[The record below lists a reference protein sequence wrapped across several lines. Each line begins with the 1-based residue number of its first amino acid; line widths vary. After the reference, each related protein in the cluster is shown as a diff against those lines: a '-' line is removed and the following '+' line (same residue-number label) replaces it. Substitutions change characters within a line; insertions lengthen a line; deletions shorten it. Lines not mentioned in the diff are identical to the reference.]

1 MSSIKRYF
9 ATGLLITLPVFF
21 TFYIM
26 FAVVRFI
33 DGIWGKVINFYARK
47 YLGFAIPG
55 LGFILGLVTVL
66 IVGFIATHFIGK
78 RLFRGVERWL
88 LKFPFISQIYPA
100 LRQIVSSFLSKDSP
114 AFRKV
119 VLVEYPARG
128 IWSIGFLTSDGFREA
143 REKTGKELV
152 HIFIATTPTPLT
164 GFLILVPKEEVKIL
178 NISIED
184 GIKLV
189 ISAGIVRPDYIAVNK

>member
-21 TFYIM
+21 TFYIL
-26 FAVVRFI
+26 FAIVRFI

-55 LGFILGLVTVL
+55 LGFILGLITVL
-66 IVGFIATHFIGK
+66 VVGFIATHFIGK
-78 RLFRGVERWL
+78 RLFRGVEKWL
-88 LKFPFISQIYPA
+88 LKFPLISQIYPA
-100 LRQIVSSFLSKDSP
+100 LRQIISSFLSKDSP

-119 VLVEYPARG
+119 VLVEYPAKG
-128 IWSIGFLTSDGFREA
+128 IWSVGFLTSDGFREA
-143 REKTGKELV
+143 REKTGHELV

-178 NISIED
+178 DISIED

-189 ISAGIVRPDYIAVNK
+189 ISAGIVKPGYIAMNK